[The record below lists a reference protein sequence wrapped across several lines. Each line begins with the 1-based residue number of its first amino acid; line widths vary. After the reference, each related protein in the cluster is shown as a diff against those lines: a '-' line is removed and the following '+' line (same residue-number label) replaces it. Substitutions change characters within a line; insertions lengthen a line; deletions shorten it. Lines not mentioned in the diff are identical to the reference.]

1 MLKQIDFREKS
12 VNWTQLMPLLT
23 EIDELPIEPVRDI
36 IKQVRESGDDALRD
50 LTKKFDGILLDE
62 LRVDENTI
70 EEAYESVPEG
80 FKDALNAS
88 AEAITRYQKSQLC
101 EHALLQDDGLTI
113 ETVQKPVSSAG
124 CYVPGG

>member
-12 VNWTQLMPLLT
+12 VNWTQLMPLLP

-62 LRVDENTI
+62 FPLEVLK
-70 EEAYESVPEG
+70 SLVPRLIFG
-80 FKDALNAS
+80 RQNRPC
-88 AEAITRYQKSQLC
+88 RYRRPFSR
-101 EHALLQDDGLTI
+101 I
-113 ETVQKPVSSAG
+113 
-124 CYVPGG
+124 